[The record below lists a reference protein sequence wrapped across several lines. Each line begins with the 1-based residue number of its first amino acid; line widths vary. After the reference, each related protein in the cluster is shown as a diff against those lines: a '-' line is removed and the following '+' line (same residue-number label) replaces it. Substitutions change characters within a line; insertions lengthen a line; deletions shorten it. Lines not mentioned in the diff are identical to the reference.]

1 MKSKLTSL
9 CASLRIAPTVAYS
22 TGSQK
27 CKNLAQILSAELDE
41 LKRTSKGELQEDPSL
56 LMIVDRN
63 RDKLTPLRL
72 PWSYQAL
79 IFEHLA
85 YHNGRVTYGG
95 LAHKEVSLSE
105 THDTF
110 YCKNLFENFGKT
122 IENSTTLLKEA
133 AKEHGAQHAA
143 LNTLQGMEYL
153 AEKLPEIKKKT
164 NLAQRHFEIVEY
176 ISELVREKKLLD
188 ISRLESE
195 IIDTKLGVHTFD
207 VRSFQQES
215 QKFFTFNRHKRM

>member
-1 MKSKLTSL
+1 M
-9 CASLRIAPTVAYS
+9 
-22 TGSQK
+22 
-27 CKNLAQILSAELDE
+27 SAELNE
-41 LKRTSKGELQEDPSL
+41 LKRTCKGQLNEEPSL

-72 PWSYQAL
+72 PWSYQAM

-95 LAHKEVSLSE
+95 VAQKEANLSE
-105 THDTF
+105 THDSF
-110 YCKNLFENFGKT
+110 YSKNLFENFGKT
-122 IENSTTLLKEA
+122 IDQSTTLLKEA
-133 AKEHGAQHAA
+133 AKEHSAQHAA
-143 LNTLQGMEYL
+143 LNTLQGMEYI

-176 ISELVREKKLLD
+176 MSELVREKKLLD
-188 ISRLESE
+188 ISRIESE

-207 VRSFQQES
+207 VGTVQKES
-215 QKFFTFNRHKRM
+215 